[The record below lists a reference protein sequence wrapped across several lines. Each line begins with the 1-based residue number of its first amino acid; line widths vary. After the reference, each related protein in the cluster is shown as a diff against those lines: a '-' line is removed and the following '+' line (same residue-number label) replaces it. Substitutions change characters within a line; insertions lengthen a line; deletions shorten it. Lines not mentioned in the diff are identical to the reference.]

1 MEIRR
6 LWELLVRLDST
17 STDNSGLRFRAA
29 VRLGD
34 EEMIAEALDRLAA
47 QWGPA
52 ALATVFA
59 QRYREAVEYL
69 DTLTAIMQSNALT
82 RRERSNTAWYEY
94 FAAMNRGRP
103 REALGILLDGKQYDQ
118 AAAEQY
124 LEPVL
129 YWNGLLE
136 DIELVL
142 QRADSTARAPFGP
155 TAAEQRG
162 QLATACRLAWW
173 RLARGET
180 AGVPFLLQ
188 RLEAGLIMG
197 DSVVRDGASPHCT
210 SLVRAML
217 AVRRGQADAMALVE
231 RLDSILLSYSP
242 RRDYPIGFNVSYFT
256 VAALFE
262 ELGEPERAL
271 EWVRRTGGVQGWF
284 LSTKLREEGRLAALT
299 GDRERAISAYGHYL
313 ELRSDPEPEVL
324 PEVEAVRDEL
334 ARLVGEPE

>member
-1 MEIRR
+1 M
-6 LWELLVRLDST
+6 S
-17 STDNSGLRFRAA
+17 AA
-29 VRLGD
+29 
-34 EEMIAEALDRLAA
+34 
-47 QWGPA
+47 W
-52 ALATVFA
+52 ATNWA
-59 QRYREAVEYL
+59 QRHRVGVQYL
-69 DTLTAIMQSNALT
+69 DTLTAIMHSTALT
-82 RRERSNTAWYEY
+82 RRERNAAADYG
-94 FAAMNRGRP
+94 FVAAMNRGRP
-103 REALGILLDGKQYDQ
+103 REALGLSNRPVDP
-118 AAAEQY
+118 EQY
-124 LEPVL
+124 LETVL
-129 YWNGLLE
+129 YWNGLVD

-162 QLATACRLAWW
+162 QLLTACRLAWW

-180 AGVPFLLQ
+180 GGVPFLMQ

-217 AVRRGQADAMALVE
+217 AVQRGQADAMALVE
-231 RLDSILLSYSP
+231 RVDSILLSYSR
-242 RRDYPIGFNVSYFT
+242 RRDYRIGFNVSYFT

-271 EWVRRTGGVQGWF
+271 EWVRRTGGGQGWY

-313 ELRSDPEPEVL
+313 ALHSDPGPEVL
-324 PEVEAVRDEL
+324 PEVEAVREEL
-334 ARLVGEPE
+334 ARLVGEP